1 MFCAEQWTHELPK
14 GCSEFIWIEE
24 KPEVKPEVLLGQD
37 KWWEIKIEDGKDKGS
52 VAGISVTEQTT
63 EGEKRGGHRGNKE
76 EIMRVS

>member
-1 MFCAEQWTHELPK
+1 M
-14 GCSEFIWIEE
+14 
-24 KPEVKPEVLLGQD
+24 KPEVLLGQD

-52 VAGISVTEQTT
+52 VADISVTEQTT